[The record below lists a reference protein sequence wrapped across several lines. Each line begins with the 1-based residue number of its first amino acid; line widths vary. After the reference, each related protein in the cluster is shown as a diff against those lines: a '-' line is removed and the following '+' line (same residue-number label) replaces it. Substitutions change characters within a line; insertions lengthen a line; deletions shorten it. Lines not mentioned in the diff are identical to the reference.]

1 MQSVYSQQC
10 WVFDKCVYKPVF
22 LIPCSSIPLTL
33 YFLGDFIIGYN
44 PIPFLCNSMMNAA
57 KHFAGSRKKCRLANS
72 SIPSNLIFGRAFSI
86 GFAIFY
92 FLLSLSRHML
102 FKLLSPPYY
111 LKKISPF
118 SFNNA
123 LRLKICYVSCE
134 CPFSQ
139 RWQPHVSLF
148 YMK

>member
-1 MQSVYSQQC
+1 
-10 WVFDKCVYKPVF
+10 
-22 LIPCSSIPLTL
+22 
-33 YFLGDFIIGYN
+33 
-44 PIPFLCNSMMNAA
+44 
-57 KHFAGSRKKCRLANS
+57 
-72 SIPSNLIFGRAFSI
+72 
-86 GFAIFY
+86 
-92 FLLSLSRHML
+92 LLSVSRHML

-148 YMK
+148 YMKQIWIINTYWPIVSLLPLQYLPLS